1 MNKSAIGSKSR
12 LTFTGL
18 PLMTSGAS
26 TMKLLE
32 PSRMVWPSAAE
43 RATAMQPIEPEPPG
57 MLSSTKLW
65 PNVFFR
71 LSA

>member
-1 MNKSAIGSKSR
+1 MNISAIGSKSR
-12 LTFTGL
+12 LTFTGE

-26 TMKLLE
+26 TMWLFE
-32 PSRMVWPSAAE
+32 ASRMVCPSGAA

-57 MLSSTKLW
+57 MFSSTKLW
-65 PNVFFR
+65 PNLSFR

>member
-1 MNKSAIGSKSR
+1 MNSSAIGSKSR
-12 LTFTGL
+12 LTLTGL
-18 PLMTSGAS
+18 PLITSGAS

-32 PSRMVWPSAAE
+32 ASRSVWPSAAE

-57 MLSSTKLW
+57 MFSSTKLW
-65 PNVFFR
+65 PNVSFR